1 MLADEALETLAQEEA
16 GEVGPRWSREAPRAP
31 SVAKTNPD
39 TLLGNLG
46 RTRFTIGWVAHD
58 SGTRSAMI
66 ECENLVKEFKEGK
79 IRAVDGLTLSVR
91 KGEIYAL
98 IGANGSGKTTTV
110 NVLTGALV
118 PTSGRV
124 SVLGVEMPQGKRLV
138 SGRIGV
144 APQEYSLYSDLTL
157 KQNASFFAKLYGMDS
172 KRFARRFEELNEILR
187 LRGRENSLVSN
198 LSGGMKRRAS
208 IECALLH
215 EPEVVFFDE
224 ATVGIDPVLR
234 AFLWDY
240 FRSLRSNGLTIL
252 LTSHV
257 MDEAGKA
264 DRIGLVRAG
273 KLVDEGEPEKLMARH
288 NVRSIED
295 VFLKLSGKEI
305 PDA

>member
-1 MLADEALETLAQEEA
+1 MK
-16 GEVGPRWSREAPRAP
+16 V
-31 SVAKTNPD
+31 
-39 TLLGNLG
+39 
-46 RTRFTIGWVAHD
+46 
-58 SGTRSAMI
+58 
-66 ECENLVKEFKEGK
+66 FKEGS
-79 IRAVDGLTLSVR
+79 IRAVDGLTISIK

-110 NVLTGALV
+110 NMMTGALA
-118 PTSGRV
+118 PTSGRIV
-124 SVLGVEMPQGKRLV
+124 VLGFEMPRQRRLV

-144 APQEYSLYSDLTL
+144 APQEYSLYPDLTL
-157 KQNASFFAKLYGMDS
+157 EQNARFFARLYGMNPQDF
-172 KRFARRFEELNEILR
+172 RRRFNELNEILR
-187 LRGRENSLVSN
+187 LRGREHSLVSN

-240 FRSLRSNGLTIL
+240 FRTLRSNGLTIL

-273 KLVDEGEPEKLMARH
+273 KLVEEGEPEELMTRH
-288 NVRSIED
+288 NVHSIEE
-295 VFLKLSGKEI
+295 VFLKLSGNEVS
-305 PDA
+305 DA

>member
-1 MLADEALETLAQEEA
+1 
-16 GEVGPRWSREAPRAP
+16 
-31 SVAKTNPD
+31 
-39 TLLGNLG
+39 
-46 RTRFTIGWVAHD
+46 
-58 SGTRSAMI
+58 MI
-66 ECENLVKEFKEGK
+66 ETDNLVKVFKEGN
-79 IRAVDGLTLSVR
+79 IRAVDDLTIRIR

-110 NVLTGALV
+110 NMMTGALA
-118 PTSGRV
+118 PTAGRV
-124 SVLGVEMPQGKRLV
+124 SVLGFEMPRQRRLV

-157 KQNASFFAKLYGMDS
+157 EQNSRFFARLYGMNSQDF
-172 KRFARRFEELNEILR
+172 RRRFSELNEILR
-187 LRGRENSLVSN
+187 LKGREHSLVSN

-240 FRSLRSNGLTIL
+240 FRSLRSSGLTIL

-273 KLVDEGEPEKLMARH
+273 KLVDEGKPEELMARH
-288 NVRSIED
+288 GVRSIED
-295 VFLKLSGKEI
+295 VFLKLSGGEVT
-305 PDA
+305 DA

>member
-1 MLADEALETLAQEEA
+1 M
-16 GEVGPRWSREAPRAP
+16 
-31 SVAKTNPD
+31 
-39 TLLGNLG
+39 
-46 RTRFTIGWVAHD
+46 
-58 SGTRSAMI
+58 
-66 ECENLVKEFKEGK
+66 FKEGN
-79 IRAVDGLTLSVR
+79 IRAVDGLTISIR

-110 NVLTGALV
+110 NMMTGALA
-118 PTSGRV
+118 PTSGRII
-124 SVLGVEMPQGKRLV
+124 VLGFEMPHQRRLV

-144 APQEYSLYSDLTL
+144 APQEYSLYPDLTL
-157 KQNASFFAKLYGMDS
+157 EQNARFFARLYGMNPQDF
-172 KRFARRFEELNEILR
+172 RRRFNELNEILR
-187 LRGRENSLVSN
+187 LRGREHSLVSN

-240 FRSLRSNGLTIL
+240 FRTLRSNGLTIL

-273 KLVDEGEPEKLMARH
+273 KLVEEGEPEELMTRH
-288 NVRSIED
+288 NVHSIEE
-295 VFLKLSGKEI
+295 VFLKLSGNEVS
-305 PDA
+305 DA

>member
-1 MLADEALETLAQEEA
+1 LIET
-16 GEVGPRWSREAPRAP
+16 
-31 SVAKTNPD
+31 
-39 TLLGNLG
+39 
-46 RTRFTIGWVAHD
+46 
-58 SGTRSAMI
+58 
-66 ECENLVKEFKEGK
+66 ENLVKVFKEGS
-79 IRAVDGLTLSVR
+79 IRAVDGLTISIK

-110 NVLTGALV
+110 NMMTGALA
-118 PTSGRV
+118 PTSGRIV
-124 SVLGVEMPQGKRLV
+124 VLGFEMPRQRRLV

-144 APQEYSLYSDLTL
+144 APQEYSLYPDLTL
-157 KQNASFFAKLYGMDS
+157 EQNARFFARLYGMNPQDF
-172 KRFARRFEELNEILR
+172 RRRFNELNEILR
-187 LRGRENSLVSN
+187 LRGREHSLVSN

-234 AFLWDY
+234 AFLWNY
-240 FRSLRSNGLTIL
+240 FRTLRSLGLTIL

-273 KLVDEGEPEKLMARH
+273 KLVEEGEPEELMTRH
-288 NVRSIED
+288 NVHSIEE
-295 VFLKLSGKEI
+295 VFLKLSGNEVS
-305 PDA
+305 DA

>member
-1 MLADEALETLAQEEA
+1 
-16 GEVGPRWSREAPRAP
+16 
-31 SVAKTNPD
+31 
-39 TLLGNLG
+39 
-46 RTRFTIGWVAHD
+46 
-58 SGTRSAMI
+58 
-66 ECENLVKEFKEGK
+66 VKVFKEGN
-79 IRAVDGLTLSVR
+79 IRAVDGLTISIR

-110 NVLTGALV
+110 NMMTGALA
-118 PTSGRV
+118 PTSGRII
-124 SVLGVEMPQGKRLV
+124 VLGFEMPRQRRLV

-144 APQEYSLYSDLTL
+144 APQEYSLYPDLTL
-157 KQNASFFAKLYGMDS
+157 EQNARFFARLYGMNPQDF
-172 KRFARRFEELNEILR
+172 RRRFNELNEILR
-187 LRGRENSLVSN
+187 LRGREHSLVSN

-240 FRSLRSNGLTIL
+240 FRTLRSNGLTIL

-273 KLVDEGEPEKLMARH
+273 KLVEEGEPEELMTRH
-288 NVRSIED
+288 NVHSIEE
-295 VFLKLSGKEI
+295 VFLKLSGNEVS
-305 PDA
+305 DA

>member
-1 MLADEALETLAQEEA
+1 MGSAKHGVHFNRHVDGGSYEEGFALIEAKD
-16 GEVGPRWSREAPRAP
+16 V
-31 SVAKTNPD
+31 
-39 TLLGNLG
+39 
-46 RTRFTIGWVAHD
+46 
-58 SGTRSAMI
+58 
-66 ECENLVKEFKEGK
+66 VKVFRDGK
-79 IRAVDGLTLSVR
+79 IRAVDGLTLSVK

-110 NVLTGALV
+110 NMMTGALA
-118 PTSGRV
+118 PTTGRIT
-124 SVLGVEMPQGKRLV
+124 VLGVDLPRHRHDV
-138 SGRIGV
+138 APRIGV

-157 KQNASFFAKLYGMDS
+157 EQNARFFARLYGINSQDF
-172 KRFARRFEELNEILR
+172 KRRFAELNEILR
-187 LRGRENSLVSN
+187 LKGRESSLISN

-240 FRSLRSNGLTIL
+240 FRSLRSSGLTIL

-264 DRIGLVRAG
+264 DRIGLMRAG
-273 KLVDEGEPEKLMARH
+273 KLVDEGEPDSLTAKH
-288 NVRSIED
+288 NVRSIEE
-295 VFLKLSGKEI
+295 VFLKLSERELS
-305 PDA
+305 DA